1 MTRKLITKYEVL
13 DYLKKIHILI
23 NKGKI
28 NNVFNIYD
36 VENEFGCNNQRL
48 GVILKKAQILG
59 LLNNEGKIKANSSMI
74 KKYSLTTD
82 GIKEVKVMIDSGK
95 ND

>member
-1 MTRKLITKYEVL
+1 MTQKLITKYEVL
-13 DYLKKIHILI
+13 EYLKKIHILI

-28 NNVFNIYD
+28 PNIFNIYHIQGQF
-36 VENEFGCNNQRL
+36 NCNNQRL

-82 GIKEVKVMIDSGK
+82 GIKEVKRI
-95 ND
+95 